1 MKRAKFQLS
10 IEELA
15 YAMGLL
21 GEPGVARGF
30 MITMLGE
37 QDAREMEGHLFAATH
52 SLMARGYLELDF
64 KAGAQHLDKTLAEV
78 VKVLMQHEF
87 SLRCSRMVGEDEY
100 LVNYFF
106 RGEDIVEHTLLH
118 GVVSCLETIRDVQ
131 GVVDRC
137 NSFFAP
143 PAATTATTVAEV
155 LGTIPVSVIDQA
167 SEAIRQSPK
176 EYIVPWFVEAG
187 MADAVASDLI
197 DDLHGRE
204 YRGSILKIVKKDN
217 EMSASDGYLLLKG
230 PSRFWIM
237 EIIPQ
242 EPPLVKVSQG
252 ARSQLEALLR
262 RLVGQGQKAT
272 VSDQH

>member
-1 MKRAKFQLS
+1 M
-10 IEELA
+10 
-15 YAMGLL
+15 
-21 GEPGVARGF
+21 
-30 MITMLGE
+30 
-37 QDAREMEGHLFAATH
+37 
-52 SLMARGYLELDF
+52 
-64 KAGAQHLDKTLAEV
+64 
-78 VKVLMQHEF
+78 
-87 SLRCSRMVGEDEY
+87 
-100 LVNYFF
+100 
-106 RGEDIVEHTLLH
+106 
-118 GVVSCLETIRDVQ
+118 
-131 GVVDRC
+131 
-137 NSFFAP
+137 
-143 PAATTATTVAEV
+143 
-155 LGTIPVSVIDQA
+155 
-167 SEAIRQSPK
+167 
-176 EYIVPWFVEAG
+176 PWFVEAG

-197 DDLHGRE
+197 DDLYGRE

>member
-1 MKRAKFQLS
+1 MKKTKFQLS
-10 IEELA
+10 VEEVA

-30 MITMLGE
+30 MITVLGE
-37 QDAREMEGHLFAATH
+37 QDAREMEGHLFAASH
-52 SLMARGYLELDF
+52 SLMAREYLELDF

-78 VKVLMQHEF
+78 VKALMQHEF
-87 SLRCSRMVGEDEY
+87 SLRCSRLVEEEH

-106 RGEDIVEHTLLH
+106 HGEGIVEHTLLH
-118 GVVSCLETIRDVQ
+118 GVVSCLETRGDVQ

-143 PAATTATTVAEV
+143 PAATTATTAAEV
-155 LGTIPVSVIDQA
+155 LGIIPVSVFDQA

-242 EPPLVKVSQG
+242 EPLLVKVSQG
-252 ARSQLEALLR
+252 ARGQLEALLR
-262 RLVGQGQKAT
+262 RLADKGQKAT